1 MFLFRLVLFVEKKYL
16 LMKMIIEFSNKY
28 IGNIIENINNK
39 YRISENEPLISIF
52 EEKIEKFYIRSITER
67 VKEYFRALSAKV

>member
-1 MFLFRLVLFVEKKYL
+1 MKGVASSNIRRQIKRLRDLFL
-16 LMKMIIEFSNKY
+16 
-28 IGNIIENINNK
+28 IENINNK

-67 VKEYFRALSAKV
+67 VKEYFRALSAKE